1 MNSIDIKDLTDLTD
15 DLEKIDYS
23 LKNLPFLKN
32 HDLEIPINESKLY
45 KNIKTEIIQKEFHD
59 RFIDK
64 PELPQFQF
72 VIDSQKTFYR
82 ILNNYYNYHNNE
94 NFNTYCSLENKD
106 SLVEFIH
113 SKNIYSKKDIHL
125 YELYYKIYNFYLY
138 NILNICIIKINK
150 LTKKNIDIQ
159 KYKYELDNILDPD
172 NSENPI
178 ETITTKN
185 NELFY
190 KHISQRLTESFIIL
204 IDIINNIFEKNS
216 IDDELRKYNKYKILK
231 ILFFNIIFISKIFLH
246 DIDETSKHGK
256 SYHDVFKNII
266 DKIEKKINEKKIN
279 EKKIEKIEDVDNLYI
294 GPDIFNNMNILKDKD
309 VDKEK
314 LIKLRL
320 STLNLFPL
328 TQNLSDYTSPK
339 QDFIETYKQKRIEPC
354 LFKLS
359 KPPKPL
365 HKTYEDYFD
374 HQFDYLF
381 NKYEYGIYR
390 IYDSL

>member
-1 MNSIDIKDLTDLTD
+1 
-15 DLEKIDYS
+15 
-23 LKNLPFLKN
+23 
-32 HDLEIPINESKLY
+32 
-45 KNIKTEIIQKEFHD
+45 QKEFHD

-64 PELPQFQF
+64 PVLIQFQF

-150 LTKKNIDIQ
+150 LTEKNIDIQ

-216 IDDELRKYNKYKILK
+216 IDDELTKYNKYKIL
-231 ILFFNIIFISKIFLH
+231 
-246 DIDETSKHGK
+246 
-256 SYHDVFKNII
+256 
-266 DKIEKKINEKKIN
+266 
-279 EKKIEKIEDVDNLYI
+279 
-294 GPDIFNNMNILKDKD
+294 
-309 VDKEK
+309 
-314 LIKLRL
+314 
-320 STLNLFPL
+320 
-328 TQNLSDYTSPK
+328 
-339 QDFIETYKQKRIEPC
+339 
-354 LFKLS
+354 
-359 KPPKPL
+359 
-365 HKTYEDYFD
+365 
-374 HQFDYLF
+374 
-381 NKYEYGIYR
+381 
-390 IYDSL
+390 